1 MNACEQQTITIAV
14 PSRAWRPVS
23 PIAILPLLTSS
34 TTIGRAVEN
43 PSSGAT
49 PHSFRGALDSER
61 STGLGGDER
70 WALDLAFLALAL
82 RDPEGQRPDYQFLLD
97 KELLYVN

>member
-1 MNACEQQTITIAV
+1 MWVTITIA
-14 PSRAWRPVS
+14 PIAEAWRPVS

-49 PHSFRGALDSER
+49 RRTALRGALDSEQR
-61 STGLGGDER
+61 STGLGDER
-70 WALDLAFLALAL
+70 WALDLALPLAL
-82 RDPEGQRPDYQFLLD
+82 RDPEGQRPDYRS
-97 KELLYVN
+97 Y

>member
-1 MNACEQQTITIAV
+1 VASCIA
-14 PSRAWRPVS
+14 
-23 PIAILPLLTSS
+23 IAILPLLTSS

-61 STGLGGDER
+61 STGLGDER
-70 WALDLAFLALAL
+70 WALDLALAL
-82 RDPEGQRPDYQFLLD
+82 RDPEGQRPDYHPTRQGAAVCKLI
-97 KELLYVN
+97 KYAVPQNRGRAMAQTG